1 MEAKQTSGAR
11 GGFDLIVQLA
21 TVASILAG
29 IYLVMVELRQ
39 AREISTVQMIHTRLV
54 ANVEHDSRIF
64 GENLAVTLAKACHS
78 PEDLDDSEVIALNYF
93 FLTRMRQVYI
103 VYTGATL
110 GTYQHGIGIVENWR
124 QLGAGYIRDI
134 LSYPSGRRWIKEHPY
149 YNNVANAENDE
160 VVGLLQSL
168 SDTSPMLDCSE
179 MRDALTPSV

>member
-1 MEAKQTSGAR
+1 METKQTSGVR
-11 GGFDLIVQLA
+11 GSFELIVQLVTA
-21 TVASILAG
+21 ASILAG

-64 GENLAVTLAKACHS
+64 GENLAVTLAKACHN
-78 PEDLDDSEVIALNYF
+78 PKDLNDSEVIALNYY

-110 GTYQHGIGIVENWR
+110 GTFQQGIGIVENWR
-124 QLGAGYIRDI
+124 QLGTGYIRDI
-134 LSYPSGRRWIKEHPY
+134 LTYPSGRRWIKQHPY
-149 YNNVANAENDE
+149 YQNVANAENDE

-168 SDTSPMLDCSE
+168 SETSSLLDCSD
-179 MRDALTPSV
+179 MRDALTPRV